1 MKLTEFSL
9 QIDDT
14 NNIVII
20 GPDNFEK
27 YLTNFNLAYLLMTI
41 KNNLSIEDWN
51 NLIEQIKDIH

>member
-1 MKLTEFSL
+1 MSQTSENGGV
-9 QIDDT
+9 T
-14 NNIVII
+14 VIKY
-20 GPDNFEK
+20 DNNFEK